1 MSTTPNKEKLISSL
15 KKIGLKKG
23 DNILVNYEF
32 YRIGPILNNLTKLD
46 YYNTVLNSIIQ
57 IIGKKGTVAVNTY
70 SFSIARNKKKYFDH
84 FKTISNSGGF
94 SEFFRKKKEA
104 TRSTHPVFSVS
115 AIGKLKNKICFN
127 NSLTNYGYGSPY
139 ERMLDYNFKILNIGS
154 RPSWNPFLHVAELK
168 CALPFFYNRSYKIKY
183 RNKKK
188 LENKIFFSYVRFKKF
203 DTDPNFDFIE
213 KKLKRKKFIR
223 QTIFGKGKIYLFDA
237 NIYLREML
245 EILSKNSSKVYPNA
259 FYKL

>member
-1 MSTTPNKEKLISSL
+1 MSSEPNKEKLISSL

-32 YRIGPILNNLTKLD
+32 YRIGLIANNFTKID
-46 YYNTVLNSIIQ
+46 YYNTILNSILEIV
-57 IIGKKGTVAVNTY
+57 GKTGTVAVNTY
-70 SFSIARNKKKYFDH
+70 SFSIARYKKKYFDH

-104 TRSTHPVFSVS
+104 IRSTHPVFSVS
-115 AIGKLKNKICFN
+115 AIGKLKKKICFN
-127 NSLTNYGYGSPY
+127 NSLTNYGYDSPY
-139 ERMLDYNFKILNIGS
+139 DRMLNYNFKILNFGS

-168 CALPFFYNRSYKIKY
+168 CGLPFFYNRSYKIKY

-188 LENKIFFSYVRFKKF
+188 VKNMIFSSYVRFKKF
-203 DTDPNFDFIE
+203 DTEPNYDLLDN
-213 KKLKRKKFIR
+213 KLKIKKFIK

-237 NIYLREML
+237 NIYLREISK
-245 EILSKNSSKVYPNA
+245 ILSKNTSKIYPNA